1 MKIIGLTG
9 SSGAGK
15 GFCSNFFNKC
25 DIPCIDTDS
34 VYHKL
39 LILPSKCA
47 DELIQAFGK
56 DIVDDGKAINRKK
69 LADIVFS
76 KGNQSKLKLLNQITH
91 KFVIEETKDII
102 NLYRS
107 QKKIAAV
114 IDAPLLFESGFDKFC
129 DFTVAVIAD
138 KQNRIKRIIERDA
151 LSYDAALKRIEA
163 QPSDNFYSSRAK
175 YTIHNNADDIQL
187 NQQLKKI
194 LIDEKI
200 LM

>member
-15 GFCSNFFNKC
+15 SFCSNFFSKY

-34 VYHKL
+34 IYHKL

-47 DELIQAFGK
+47 DELIKAFGK
-56 DIVDDGKAINRKK
+56 DIVDDQNTINRKK
-69 LADIVFS
+69 LADIVFDN
-76 KGNQSKLKLLNQITH
+76 GNRSQLELLNQITH
-91 KFVIEETKDII
+91 KFVIEKAKEII
-102 NLYRS
+102 KTYQS
-107 QKKIAAV
+107 QNKIATV
-114 IDAPLLFESGFDKFC
+114 IDAPLLFESEFDKFC
-129 DFTVAVIAD
+129 DFTIAIVAD
-138 KQNRIKRIIERDA
+138 KQNRIKRIMERDS
-151 LSYDAALKRIEA
+151 LSHDAVLKRINA
-163 QPSDNFYSSRAK
+163 QPSDDFYFSRAK
-175 YTIHNNADDIQL
+175 YTIHNNADNVQL